1 MKVTHLMR
9 LPLGLKYFA
18 AGVFALSFAGV
29 STSWAYADKVNLSL
43 LPGVTATATG
53 ADFGSSIGDAIDG
66 NRDGN
71 FGNGSVFYEN
81 AGTPPLFYQVDLGT
95 NAYIDRVQLLRRT
108 DATQGVFGNMRLSI
122 YPDDGSGNPAAVP
135 SFQHDYQTSSFT
147 VGTWG
152 TVDPG
157 ASAPGGA
164 NGRFVRLERLD
175 NNYWLTF
182 SEFEVIGSLSPMAAT
197 ETNNLAAGKPVTT
210 SSPPG
215 YGALI
220 TSGND
225 SNINGDFDDPAR
237 SVYHSTNFGPGEYWR
252 VDLGA
257 IQTLGFAE
265 LFARSGVYS
274 TSQYKVSVL
283 DSAFNV
289 VGSVIVDNAD
299 PNGPNPGW
307 DHTVDL
313 SGLTGRYVQ
322 VETTQNQ
329 YLSFTELRVFAA
341 VPEPGTLALVC
352 IGFPWLVGRR
362 FVRR

>member
-1 MKVTHLMR
+1 MKMKRLMR
-9 LPLGLKYFA
+9 LVSLFRHVAMGAL
-18 AGVFALSFAGV
+18 ALSFIGSNSSRAL
-29 STSWAYADKVNLSL
+29 AAKVNLSL
-43 LPGVTATATG
+43 MPGVTATATG
-53 ADFGSSIGDAIDG
+53 ADFGSSISDAIDG
-66 NRDGN
+66 NWDGN
-71 FGNGSVFYEN
+71 FNNGSVFYGN
-81 AGTPPLFYQVDLGT
+81 AGTPPLFYQVDLGQ

-108 DATQGVFGNMRLSI
+108 DADQAVFGNMRLSI
-122 YPDDGSGNPAAVP
+122 FPDDGSGNPAAVP

-152 TVDPG
+152 TVDLG

-182 SEFEVIGSLSPMAAT
+182 AEFEVIGSLSPIAAT

-210 SSPPG
+210 LSPPG

-225 SNINGDFDDPAR
+225 SNINGDFNDPAR
-237 SVYHSTNFGPGEYWR
+237 PVYHSTNYGAGEYWR
-252 VDLGA
+252 VDLGEEK
-257 IQTLGFAE
+257 TLDFAE

-274 TSQYKVSVL
+274 TSQYRVSVL
-283 DSAFNV
+283 DSGLNV

-307 DHTVDL
+307 DHTVNL

-322 VETTQNQ
+322 VQPTGDQ
-329 YLSFTELRVFAA
+329 YLSFTELRVFGA
-341 VPEPGTLALVC
+341 VPEPSSLALVSL
-352 IGFPWLVGRR
+352 GLLAYMRR
-362 FVRR
+362 FKRRR

>member
-1 MKVTHLMR
+1 MKVRHSIR
-9 LPLGLKYFA
+9 LPLVLKYFA
-18 AGVFALSFAGV
+18 AGVVALSFAGMN
-29 STSWAYADKVNLSL
+29 TPWAHANKINLSL
-43 LPGVTATATG
+43 LPGATATATG
-53 ADFGSSIGDAIDG
+53 ADFGSSIGDGIDG

-71 FGNGSVFYEN
+71 FGNGSVFYGN
-81 AGTPPLFYQVDLGT
+81 AGAPPLFYQVDLGT

-157 ASAPGGA
+157 GSAPGGA

-210 SSPPG
+210 LSPPG

-237 SVYHSTNFGPGEYWR
+237 SVYHSTNYGAGEYWR
-252 VDLGA
+252 VDLGVTT
-257 IQTLGFAE
+257 TLDFAE
-265 LFARSGVYS
+265 LFARSGVHT

-283 DSAFNV
+283 DSALSV
-289 VGSVIVDNAD
+289 VGSVIVDNAAPD
-299 PNGPNPGW
+299 APNPGW

-322 VETTQNQ
+322 VEATQSQ

-341 VPEPGTLALVC
+341 VPEPDTLALVC
-352 IGFPWLVGRR
+352 IGFPGLVFRR

>member
-1 MKVTHLMR
+1 MKAKRSMR
-9 LPLGLKYFA
+9 LVPAFRFFTAGTAVVLFIGLNTSQA
-18 AGVFALSFAGV
+18 LAG
-29 STSWAYADKVNLSL
+29 KINLSL
-43 LPGVTATATG
+43 LPGATATATG
-53 ADFGSSIGDAIDG
+53 ADYGSSISDAIDG

-71 FGNGSVFYEN
+71 FYNGSVLYEN
-81 AGTPPLFYQVDLGT
+81 AAAPPLFYQVDLGQ

-108 DATQGVFGNMRLSI
+108 DADQAVFGNMRLSI
-122 YPDDGSGNPAAVP
+122 FPDDGSGNPAAVP

-147 VGTWG
+147 LGTWG

-182 SEFEVIGSLSPMAAT
+182 SEFEVIGSLSPLAAT

-210 SSPPG
+210 LSPPG
-215 YGALI
+215 YGALV

-225 SNINGDFDDPAR
+225 SNINGDFNDPAR
-237 SVYHSTNFGPGEYWR
+237 PVYHSTSYGAGEYWR
-252 VDLGA
+252 VDLGEEK
-257 IQTLGFAE
+257 TLDFAE
-265 LFARSGVYS
+265 LFARSGVYT
-274 TSQYKVSVL
+274 TSQYMVSVL
-283 DSAFNV
+283 DSGLNV

-322 VETTQNQ
+322 VQPTGDQ
-329 YLSFTELRVFAA
+329 YLSFTELRVFGA
-341 VPEPGTLALVC
+341 VPEPSSLV
-352 IGFPWLVGRR
+352 LVSLGLLVYLRR
-362 FVRR
+362 CKRRS

>member
-1 MKVTHLMR
+1 MR

-18 AGVFALSFAGV
+18 AGVFVLSFAGI
-29 STSWAYADKVNLSL
+29 SAPWAHASKINLSL
-43 LPGVTATATG
+43 LPGATATATG

-81 AGTPPLFYQVDLGT
+81 AGAPPLFYQVDLGT

-108 DATQGVFGNMRLSI
+108 DATQGVFGNVRLSI

-157 ASAPGGA
+157 GSAPGGA

-210 SSPPG
+210 LSPPG

-237 SVYHSTNFGPGEYWR
+237 SVYHSTNYGAGEYWR

-257 IQTLGFAE
+257 TTTLDFAE
-265 LFARSGVYS
+265 LFARSGVHT

-283 DSAFNV
+283 DSGLNV
-289 VGSVIVDNAD
+289 VGSVIVDNAPPD
-299 PNGPNPGW
+299 GPNPGW

-322 VETTQNQ
+322 VEATQEQ

-341 VPEPGTLALVC
+341 VPEPCTLALVC
-352 IGFPWLVGRR
+352 IGFPWLVYRR

>member
-1 MKVTHLMR
+1 M
-9 LPLGLKYFA
+9 
-18 AGVFALSFAGV
+18 
-29 STSWAYADKVNLSL
+29 STPSRAWPDKINLSL

-53 ADFGSSIGDAIDG
+53 ADFGSSISDAIDG

-81 AGTPPLFYQVDLGT
+81 AGAPRRSSIKLIWAERLHRSRSTSETHRCKPRCLRQHAFIDLSG
-95 NAYIDRVQLLRRT
+95 RRLR
-108 DATQGVFGNMRLSI
+108 Q
-122 YPDDGSGNPAAVP
+122 PAAVP

-157 ASAPGGA
+157 GSAPGGA

-182 SEFEVIGSLSPMAAT
+182 SEFEVIGSLSPMTAT

-237 SVYHSTNFGPGEYWR
+237 SVYHSTNFGPGEYCASTW
-252 VDLGA
+252 
-257 IQTLGFAE
+257 
-265 LFARSGVYS
+265 ARPGRSISPSYS
-274 TSQYKVSVL
+274 HAAAYTQPLSTKCL
-283 DSAFNV
+283 CWTM
-289 VGSVIVDNAD
+289 GS
-299 PNGPNPGW
+299 
-307 DHTVDL
+307 T
-313 SGLTGRYVQ
+313 
-322 VETTQNQ
+322 
-329 YLSFTELRVFAA
+329 
-341 VPEPGTLALVC
+341 
-352 IGFPWLVGRR
+352 WLVR
-362 FVRR
+362 